1 MQALAWTNIESM
13 QLARPLTL
21 SLFAAALLI
30 PAASRLSPL
39 HAQDTAK
46 TITVL
51 VFDGKTGR
59 PITPDNYIVRVDHLN
74 ATHNEWLTIKD
85 DGTATIA
92 VPDKTSFLSV
102 QTTYHRSMD
111 FYVNCDA
118 GMEKDTSTI
127 HWYSITDILASGVST
142 SNECYKGKFADATKV
157 APKPGQFIFYVRPI
171 NARESLAD

>member
-1 MQALAWTNIESM
+1 MEAM
-13 QLARPLTL
+13 HPVRPLTL

-30 PAASRLSPL
+30 PAASLTSPL
-39 HAQDTAK
+39 HAQDAK

-59 PITPDNYIVRVDHLN
+59 PIVPDNYVVRVDHLN

-85 DGTATIA
+85 DGTATVA
-92 VPDKTSFLSV
+92 VPAKSSFFSV

-118 GMEKDTSTI
+118 GMEKDTSTL
-127 HWYSITDILASGVST
+127 HWYSVADILASGVS
-142 SNECYKGKFADATKV
+142 SPNECYKGKFAEATHV
-157 APKPGQFIFYVRPI
+157 APKPGQFVVYVRPI